1 MLYGLLEQKEDL
13 LAKLQ
18 DNSSYQVKFAGYLGQ
33 NRLLR
38 DIGLVTT
45 EYSTTYAQLQLAL
58 FDLQNKTPLVD
69 IIDQPKYS
77 TIKEKEQTTMFM
89 IIGFILGAFLTSIG
103 LGVRKYIRDSVEEGK
118 QKQLVIEK
126 YNKEKA
132 NQSLIDT
139 ESNKI

>member
-1 MLYGLLEQKEDL
+1 
-13 LAKLQ
+13 
-18 DNSSYQVKFAGYLGQ
+18 
-33 NRLLR
+33 
-38 DIGLVTT
+38 
-45 EYSTTYAQLQLAL
+45 
-58 FDLQNKTPLVD
+58 
-69 IIDQPKYS
+69 
-77 TIKEKEQTTMFM
+77 MFM

-132 NQSLIDT
+132 SQSLIDT